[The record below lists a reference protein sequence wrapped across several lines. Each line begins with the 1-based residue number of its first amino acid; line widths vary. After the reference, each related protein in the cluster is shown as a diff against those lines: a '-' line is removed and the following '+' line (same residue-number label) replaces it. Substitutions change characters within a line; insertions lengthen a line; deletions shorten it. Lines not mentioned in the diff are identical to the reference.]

1 MFLQVASAVTVSGM
15 RVVSL
20 LPSATEIVA
29 DLGLLG
35 SLVGRSHECQWPEGV
50 RSVPVVSASRID
62 SAALSGR
69 QIDQAVRVAVEKGET
84 PYAVDGD
91 LLASLR
97 PDVILTQDLCK
108 VCAVS
113 GAEIADVG
121 AKVIS
126 LGPRTL
132 SEVAESVRYLGRELG
147 VTDRGLAVAG
157 KMMERIDAVRRAS
170 QGKCRPRVFVAEWI
184 DPPFACGHWI
194 PEMVEAAGGEEVLG
208 RAGQRSVRTS
218 WDAVRATNPELIV
231 AAPCGFDQ
239 ERSAREAESIDVGCP
254 VVAVDADRYFV
265 RPAPSLA
272 HGVEILARIFHG
284 VEEGSGGHIG
294 WSLRRPVS
302 PSLG

>member
-1 MFLQVASAVTVSGM
+1 MLGRM
-15 RVVSL
+15 RIVSL
-20 LPSATEIVA
+20 LPSASEIVA
-29 DLGLLG
+29 DLGLLE

-69 QIDQAVRVAVEKGET
+69 QIDEAVRAAVEKGET
-84 PYAVDGD
+84 LYAVDGD

-147 VTDRGLAVAG
+147 VADRGLAVAG
-157 KMMERIDAVRRAS
+157 EMMERIDAVRQAS
-170 QGKCRPRVFVAEWI
+170 QGKRRPRVFVAEWI

-194 PEMVEAAGGEEVLG
+194 PEMVEAAGGDEVLG
-208 RAGQRSVRTS
+208 RAGARSMRTT
-218 WDAVRATNPELIV
+218 WDEVRAARPELVI
-231 AAPCGFDQ
+231 AAPCGFDE
-239 ERSAREAESIDVGCP
+239 ERAARESRSVDVGCP
-254 VVAVDADRYFV
+254 VVAVDADRFFV

-272 HGVEILARIFHG
+272 DGVEILARVFR
-284 VEEGSGGHIG
+284 SA
-294 WSLRRPVS
+294 
-302 PSLG
+302 

>member
-1 MFLQVASAVTVSGM
+1 M
-15 RVVSL
+15 RIVSL

-29 DLGLLG
+29 DLGLLD
-35 SLVGRSHECQWPEGV
+35 SLVGRSHECQWPEAV
-50 RSVPVVSASRID
+50 RGVPVVSASRID

-69 QIDQAVRVAVEKGET
+69 QIDETVRAAGEKGDAL
-84 PYAVDGD
+84 YAVDGE
-91 LLASLR
+91 LMAALR

-113 GAEIADVG
+113 GAELSDVG

-132 SEVAESVRYLGRELG
+132 TEVAASVRYLGRELG
-147 VTDRGLAVAG
+147 VTDRGEELAG
-157 KMMERIDAVRRAS
+157 QMVRRIERVRQEV
-170 QGKCRPRVFVAEWI
+170 QGLRRPRVFVAEWI

-208 RAGQRSVRTS
+208 RAGQRSVRTT
-218 WDAVRATNPELIV
+218 WEEVRAARPELVV
-231 AAPCGFDQ
+231 AAPCGFD
-239 ERSAREAESIDVGCP
+239 EKRAAREAESIDVGCR

-272 HGVEILARIFHG
+272 GGVEILARIFHG
-284 VEEGSGGHIG
+284 EGD
-294 WSLRRPVS
+294 RRT
-302 PSLG
+302 

>member
-1 MFLQVASAVTVSGM
+1 MLGTM
-15 RVVSL
+15 RIVSL

-29 DLGLLG
+29 DLGLVG
-35 SLVGRSHECQWPEGV
+35 SLVGRSHECEWPEGV

-69 QIDQAVRVAVEKGET
+69 QIDEAVRAAVEQGEAL
-84 PYAVDGD
+84 YAVDGN

-113 GAEIADVG
+113 GADIADVG

-132 SEVAESVRYLGRELG
+132 SEVADSVRYLARELG
-147 VTDRGLAVAG
+147 VDDRGNDVAG
-157 KMMERIDAVRRAS
+157 RMMERIEDVRQLV
-170 QGKCRPRVFVAEWI
+170 QGKRRPRVFVAEWI

-208 RAGQRSVRTS
+208 RAGAHSVPTT
-218 WDAVRATNPELIV
+218 WDEVRAARPDLVV
-231 AAPCGFDQ
+231 AAPCGFDE
-239 ERSAREAESIDVGCP
+239 ERAAAEARSIDVGCP

-272 HGVEILARIFHG
+272 RGVEILAQIFHG
-284 VEEGSGGHIG
+284 VEM
-294 WSLRRPVS
+294 
-302 PSLG
+302 

>member
-1 MFLQVASAVTVSGM
+1 MLRGM
-15 RVVSL
+15 RIVSL

-29 DLGLLG
+29 DLGLAE

-69 QIDQAVRVAVEKGET
+69 QIDKAVRAAVEQGEAL
-84 PYAVDGD
+84 YAVDGD

-97 PDVILTQDLCK
+97 PDVIITQDLCK

-126 LGPRTL
+126 LGPHTL
-132 SEVAESVRYLGRELG
+132 SEVADSVCYLAREFG
-147 VTDRGLAVAG
+147 VDDRGNVVAG
-157 KMMERIDAVRRAS
+157 RMMERIEEVRRS
-170 QGKCRPRVFVAEWI
+170 VDGKRRPRVFVAEWI

-208 RAGQRSVRTS
+208 RAGARSVPTT
-218 WDAVRATNPELIV
+218 WDEVRAARPELVI
-231 AAPCGFDQ
+231 AAPCGFDE
-239 ERSAREAESIDVGCP
+239 ERSAKEAAGIDVDCP

-272 HGVEILARIFHG
+272 RGVEILARIFHG
-284 VEEGSGGHIG
+284 VEM
-294 WSLRRPVS
+294 
-302 PSLG
+302 

>member
-1 MFLQVASAVTVSGM
+1 M

-113 GAEIADVG
+113 GAEMADVG

>member
-69 QIDQAVRVAVEKGET
+69 QIDQAVRAAVEKGET

-113 GAEIADVG
+113 GAEMADVG

>member
-84 PYAVDGD
+84 LYAVDGD

-113 GAEIADVG
+113 GAEMADVG

>member
-1 MFLQVASAVTVSGM
+1 MLCWM
-15 RVVSL
+15 RIVSL

-29 DLGLLG
+29 DLGLAE

-62 SAALSGR
+62 STTLSGR
-69 QIDQAVRVAVEKGET
+69 QIDEAVRAAMENGGAL
-84 PYAVDGD
+84 YAVDGE

-97 PDVILTQDLCK
+97 PEVIITQDLCK

-113 GAEIADVG
+113 GADITNVG

-132 SEVAESVRYLGRELG
+132 SEVANSVRYLARELG
-147 VTDRGLAVAG
+147 VDDRGNAVAAI
-157 KMMERIDAVRRAS
+157 MMERIEAVRQAA
-170 QGKCRPRVFVAEWI
+170 QGKRRPRIFVAEWI

-194 PEMVEAAGGEEVLG
+194 PEMVAAAGGEEVMG
-208 RAGQRSVRTS
+208 RAGERSFPTT
-218 WDAVRATNPELIV
+218 WEEVRAAKPELVV
-231 AAPCGFDQ
+231 AAPCGFD
-239 ERSAREAESIDVGCP
+239 EGRAALEARSVDAGCP

-272 HGVEILARIFHG
+272 RGVEMLARIFHG
-284 VEEGSGGHIG
+284 ASAVPRS
-294 WSLRRPVS
+294 
-302 PSLG
+302 

>member
-1 MFLQVASAVTVSGM
+1 V
-15 RVVSL
+15 RIVSL

-29 DLGLLG
+29 DLGLLD
-35 SLVGRSHECQWPEGV
+35 SLVGRSHECQWPEDV

-69 QIDQAVRVAVEKGET
+69 QIDEAVRGAVEKGEAL
-84 PYAVDGD
+84 YAVDGE
-91 LLASLR
+91 LLAALR
-97 PDVILTQDLCK
+97 PDVIITQDLCK

-113 GAEIADVG
+113 GAEIAEVG

-132 SEVAESVRYLGRELG
+132 SEVAASVLFLASKLG
-147 VTDRGLAVAG
+147 VDDRGIAVAG
-157 KMMERIDAVRRAS
+157 KMLERIEAVRQAARE
-170 QGKCRPRVFVAEWI
+170 KRRLRVFVAEWI

-208 RAGQRSVRTS
+208 RAGERSAQTT
-218 WDAVRATNPELIV
+218 WEDVRAARPELVV
-231 AAPCGFDQ
+231 AAPCGFDE
-239 ERSAREAESIDVGCP
+239 ERAAREAESIDVGCP

-272 HGVEILARIFHG
+272 RGVEILARIFHG
-284 VEEGSGGHIG
+284 QGD
-294 WSLRRPVS
+294 RRT
-302 PSLG
+302 